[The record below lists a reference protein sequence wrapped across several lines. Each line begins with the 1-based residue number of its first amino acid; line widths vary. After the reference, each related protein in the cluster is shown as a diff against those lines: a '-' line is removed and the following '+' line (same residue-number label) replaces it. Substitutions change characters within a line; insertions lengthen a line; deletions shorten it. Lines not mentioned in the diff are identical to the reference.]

1 MFFTYLIYVYVMLL
15 CVYGAE
21 RYVYFTF
28 PGLYGNV
35 TRTLHKCV
43 ILYTAYPEIYTF
55 PWSCKRVFSCQILH
69 TYILLTGTYIV
80 PPLTTIPKILEHP
93 ERLRKHSKPQYM

>member
-69 TYILLTGTYIV
+69 TYIHTINRYVYSTPANDNPQNSRTSGALTET
-80 PPLTTIPKILEHP
+80 
-93 ERLRKHSKPQYM
+93 Q